1 MAQIKVSDIRIEKTP
16 AELFNLPDKIVTK
29 QSAKGKD
36 YEAHVIEKMKVVISG
51 EMTEITSQDGKV
63 FYAYEVY
70 DPKSKFNFKVKAPNK
85 IDSEFGVS
93 VGLVGLVGG
102 IAGNFVWFKADK
114 IVEIKT
120 A

>member
-16 AELFNLPDKIVTK
+16 AELFNLPDKVVTK

-51 EMTEITSQDGKV
+51 EMTEITSKDGKV

-70 DPKSKFNFKVKAPNK
+70 DPKSKFNFKVKAPTILMGK
-85 IDSEFGVS
+85 
-93 VGLVGLVGG
+93 
-102 IAGNFVWFKADK
+102 
-114 IVEIKT
+114 
-120 A
+120 